1 MSSTRR
7 KAWVGTAGL
16 LFGPFLFFSLWLFPT
31 KCGVRFGLEGL
42 CYPFLFMSVM
52 MGLGF
57 LWYLPIPLIAKFCV
71 SPFYGFF
78 LACAL
83 FTFWY
88 CAGEDVF
95 GMRMS
100 ELPPNKRAAGKGG
113 IASPL
118 TIERARP
125 ALPEHER

>member
-1 MSSTRR
+1 
-7 KAWVGTAGL
+7 
-16 LFGPFLFFSLWLFPT
+16 
-31 KCGVRFGLEGL
+31 
-42 CYPFLFMSVM
+42 